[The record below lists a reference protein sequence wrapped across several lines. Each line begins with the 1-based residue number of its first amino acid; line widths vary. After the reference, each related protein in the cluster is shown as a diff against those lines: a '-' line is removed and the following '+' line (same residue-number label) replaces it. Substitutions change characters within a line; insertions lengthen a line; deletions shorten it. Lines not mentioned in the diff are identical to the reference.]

1 MQLLGSRWFNLIIKY
16 DKLTEKIKM
25 QWNTIMNNS
34 MLKVQKKILFILII
48 SITSII
54 IISMTPLIKT

>member
-1 MQLLGSRWFNLIIKY
+1 MQLLGPRWFNLIIKY

-34 MLKVQKKILFILII
+34 MLKVQKKKLFILII

-54 IISMTPLIKT
+54 IISMTLLIKT

>member
-1 MQLLGSRWFNLIIKY
+1 MQLLGPRWFNLIIKY
-16 DKLTEKIKM
+16 DKLTEKVKM

-34 MLKVQKKILFILII
+34 MLKVQKKKIFILII

-54 IISMTPLIKT
+54 IISMTLLIKT